1 MRPLFALMLS
11 AMSAAAYSA
20 TTMQTHI
27 ERVQADLGSLERA
40 YPVRLG
46 LGRAERLEAF
56 YTDELA
62 KLKTVDFGKL
72 AQDDQLDYVL
82 LENYLRHS
90 LAQHKTEQKRLS
102 ISRSLLPFS
111 ETITKL
117 EETRRRMEPID
128 GTASAKTL
136 NELVKAISQAQRDL
150 EAGKGLPKDARM
162 RQVQGN
168 AAANDLRGLTRSLS
182 DWYGFYNG
190 YDPLFSWWCQAPYGE
205 VSEALKSLQNSLKEK
220 VVGIRADDSTT
231 IIGQPIGEAALKEE
245 LAFERIPYS
254 PSELVEIAEKEYAWC
269 EAEAKKAA
277 KQMGF
282 GEDWHAA
289 LEHVKGLHVKPGEQ
303 PQLIRE
309 LALEAIDFLE
319 KRDLVTIP
327 ALAKETWR
335 MDMMSPERQL
345 VSPFFL
351 GGESIIVSYP
361 TDTMSQDAKL
371 MSMRGNNRH
380 FSRATVQHELIPGH
394 HLQGFM
400 LDRYR
405 PYRQMFGTPFW
416 IEGWA
421 LYWEM
426 RLWDLGFA
434 ATPEDKMG
442 MLFWRMHRAVRI
454 VFSLRFHLGELAPL
468 ECVEMLVKRVGHEP
482 STALAEVRRSFAGD
496 YGPLYQAA
504 YMVGG
509 LQFRALHSELVKSG
523 KMTER
528 QFHDAILQSGQMP
541 VEWVRANL
549 SKAKV
554 KPGSESSWRFYETK

>member
-1 MRPLFALMLS
+1 M
-11 AMSAAAYSA
+11 
-20 TTMQTHI
+20 I
-27 ERVQADLGSLERA
+27 
-40 YPVRLG
+40 
-46 LGRAERLEAF
+46 
-56 YTDELA
+56 
-62 KLKTVDFGKL
+62 KL
-72 AQDDQLDYVL
+72 
-82 LENYLRHS
+82 
-90 LAQHKTEQKRLS
+90 
-102 ISRSLLPFS
+102 P
-111 ETITKL
+111 
-117 EETRRRMEPID
+117 EP
-128 GTASAKTL
+128 
-136 NELVKAISQAQRDL
+136 
-150 EAGKGLPKDARM
+150 
-162 RQVQGN
+162 
-168 AAANDLRGLTRSLS
+168 
-182 DWYGFYNG
+182 
-190 YDPLFSWWCQAPYGE
+190 
-205 VSEALKSLQNSLKEK
+205 
-220 VVGIRADDSTT
+220 
-231 IIGQPIGEAALKEE
+231 
-245 LAFERIPYS
+245 
-254 PSELVEIAEKEYAWC
+254 
-269 EAEAKKAA
+269 
-277 KQMGF
+277 
-282 GEDWHAA
+282 
-289 LEHVKGLHVKPGEQ
+289 
-303 PQLIRE
+303 IRE

-335 MDMMSPERQL
+335 MDMMSPERQF

-361 TDTMSQDAKL
+361 TDTMSQEAKL

-549 SKAKV
+549 GKAKL
-554 KPGSESSWRFYETK
+554 KPGSEASWRFYEVK